1 MSDIHIIVKRS
12 SKKKMECLYCSGNL
26 KKSKEVFHVDRNG
39 IHLTIDRLDVYK
51 CEICGEIL
59 IETQEVELIQ
69 KILGQLD
76 DALAKSVA

>member
-1 MSDIHIIVKRS
+1 M
-12 SKKKMECLYCSGNL
+12 MECLYCSGNL

-39 IHLTIDRLDVYK
+39 IHLTIDQLDVYK

-76 DALAKSVA
+76 DALAKRVA